1 MRGNFATVT
10 EKKKMMK
17 TYLEIHVPIKYDA
30 RWFDELRFK
39 MSDTNVRWQNG
50 HYHITMAFCDETP
63 DADLRSVLQKHLG
76 NAVSPVLCFDKL
88 DVFESNT
95 GMFIIHLGVTNIPT
109 EFSALVEDIRNA
121 LKDKGCVMLS
131 DFKLHV
137 TLGRLKDSSLDISVI
152 KKIIETVSL
161 PVFSL
166 SLTEIEYKEFGT
178 RHTIYETKLKK

>member
-1 MRGNFATVT
+1 
-10 EKKKMMK
+10 MK
-17 TYLEIHVPIKYDA
+17 TYLEIKVPIRFDA
-30 RWFDELRFK
+30 RWFDELRCK
-39 MSDTNVRWQNG
+39 MRDTKVKWQER
-50 HYHITMAFCDETP
+50 YFHITMAFCDETP
-63 DADLRSVLQKHLG
+63 DADLRSVLIRPLTKTH
-76 NAVSPVLCFDKL
+76 SPKLCFDKL

-109 EFSALVEDIRNA
+109 EFSALVDDIRNA

-152 KKIIETVSL
+152 KKIIDTVSL

-166 SLTEIEYKEFGT
+166 SLTEVEYKEFGT